1 MLETVEHQIGDRP
14 DASVVWL
21 HGLGADGHDFEPMV
35 PELRLEG
42 SLSVRFVFPHAPVR
56 PVTINGGMA
65 MRAWYD
71 IVSLE
76 GGRPDR
82 EGIEASAAEVAAL
95 LERERDRGIPPER
108 TVLAGFSQGG
118 AIALHL
124 GLRRRH
130 SLAALIALSSYL
142 PLAESAPAAGD
153 RPLPLMMGHGD
164 QDPMVP
170 PQAGEA
176 SRDRLLQLGYPV
188 EWHHYPMG
196 HAVCGEEL
204 ADTRA
209 FLVRVLSQRSMV

>member
-1 MLETVEHQIGDRP
+1 MLETLERQTGEHP

-42 SLSVRFVFPHAPVR
+42 TLSVRFVFPHAPVR
-56 PVTINGGMA
+56 PVTVNGGMP

-76 GGRPDR
+76 GDRTDR
-82 EGIEASAAEVAAL
+82 EGIEASAKEVAAL
-95 LERERDRGIPPER
+95 LERERERGIAPGR

-130 SLAALIALSSYL
+130 SLAALIALSTYL
-142 PLAESAPAAGD
+142 PLADSAPAAEE

-170 PQAGEA
+170 PRAGEA
-176 SRDRLLQLGYPV
+176 SRDRLLALGYPV
-188 EWHHYPMG
+188 EWHRYPMG
-196 HAVCGEEL
+196 HAVCAEEL
-204 ADTRA
+204 ADVRA
-209 FLVRVLSQRSMV
+209 FLLRVLGG